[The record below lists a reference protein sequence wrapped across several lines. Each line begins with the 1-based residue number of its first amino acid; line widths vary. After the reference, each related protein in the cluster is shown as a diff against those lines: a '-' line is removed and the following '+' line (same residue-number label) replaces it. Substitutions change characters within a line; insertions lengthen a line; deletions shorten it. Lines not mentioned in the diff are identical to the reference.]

1 MILHIL
7 TYLAKNVN
15 TAVMLM
21 VSEEKLSWFACQ
33 IFKLHENA

>member
-1 MILHIL
+1 MTLNTL

-15 TAVMLM
+15 TAVMLI

-33 IFKLHENA
+33 IFKLHENT